1 MESVRQRVEKLEGVK
16 EPLKI
21 IIIWESL
28 DKPGVYYYD
37 GSRSGEVVTPEEM
50 ERFRRE
56 GHLIRVTYDRVLD
69 RVK

>member
-1 MESVRQRVEKLEGVK
+1 MESVRQKVERLEGVK

-21 IIIWESL
+21 TVIWESL
-28 DKPGVYYYD
+28 DNPGAFYYD
-37 GSRSGEVVTPEEM
+37 VSCSGEAVTPEER